1 MSETFSPEIDIE
13 QLMQR
18 IRDEV
23 ARRKQSAAS
32 AGDRSP
38 PTCKTFY
45 TLDEFLR
52 YDDREFLINAY
63 RGLLQREP
71 DDEGLQC
78 FLDRLR
84 SGSSSKI
91 DILRDIRY
99 SPEGTKTAVQIPGL
113 LPPTA
118 TEPRQKVAQAN
129 LEEFQTAQSD
139 GSSAFIYLEQ
149 KSFYTLGE
157 LLQFRDKHFIRN
169 AFLTLLHREPDSS
182 GLQHYLIKLREG
194 ALTKVDILGRL
205 HYSREGRLINTKIKG
220 LLAPFIIQ
228 SAYHIPVLGNLMA
241 VASLLLRSS
250 ALIRRLRAMEAQND
264 YRHTQTDSVAGRI
277 TRLAKIV
284 FQAQTTIQEFATQQR
299 VEITQLK
306 LLADAKT
313 NRIELTDLE
322 KNLRDFVHT
331 KMVTTQVTDTL
342 AQLKVLLNTKANTV
356 DLEQATQQLR
366 TTLDAKTDA
375 LEQATQQLR
384 TTLDAKT
391 DTAEFAPIKQ
401 QAQSIGDLHSQ
412 LHDHKRT
419 ILDQQRR
426 LGLLLEE
433 VRKRLPEPLNTEQLT
448 VVSDE
453 QDHLLDA
460 MYATFED
467 QFRGT
472 RKDIKDRQRV
482 YLPVIRE
489 CGAGTAEAPVLDI
502 GCGRGEW
509 LELLRDNQLTGLGVD
524 LNRVFVQQCRT
535 DGLNVIEQD
544 ALTYLHGLPNNTL
557 GALTGFHII
566 EHLPLKTL
574 ITLFDETLRVLQ
586 PGGVAIF
593 ETPNPEN
600 LVVGACN
607 FYMDPTHRNPLP
619 PAMSQFLAEA
629 RGFVRCEIRR
639 INQLALSDRLRLLEP
654 GTPGAV
660 ELNPLI
666 HMTNEHYFTA
676 PDYAVIGYKA

>member
-129 LEEFQTAQSD
+129 PEAFQTAQSD

-157 LLQFRDKHFIRN
+157 LLQFRDEHFIRN

-299 VEITQLK
+299 VEFTQLK

-356 DLEQATQQLR
+356 D
-366 TTLDAKTDA
+366 

-654 GTPGAV
+654 GMPGAV

>member
-524 LNRVFVQQCRT
+524 LNRVFVQQCRA

-544 ALTYLHGLPNNTL
+544 ALIYLHGLPNNTL

-593 ETPNPEN
+593 ETPNPAN
-600 LVVGACN
+600 LLVGSCN
-607 FYMDPTHRNPLP
+607 FYIDPTHRNPLP
-619 PAMSQFLAEA
+619 SALSRYLMEA
-629 RGFVRCEIRR
+629 RGFVRVNIIELHPFNTARWLTEGTAQVVETL
-639 INQLALSDRLRLLEP
+639 NQ
-654 GTPGAV
+654 
-660 ELNPLI
+660 
-666 HMTNEHYFTA
+666 YFYG
-676 PDYAVIGYKA
+676 PQDYAVVAYKA